1 MRNSA
6 TRSERRASRRH
17 LRATLR
23 RRTAETRATRR
34 AVRAVATGTPQPVR
48 TRLVAAG
55 LDDATA
61 KRFAGAFSRGLI
73 ADDVRETKIK
83 LKARVRKTVQVKLFT
98 ARTFAARLA
107 TYRPKDAVVAAR
119 FERVALAGVAV

>member
-1 MRNSA
+1 MIRT
-6 TRSERRASRRH
+6 TRKTHRANRRA

-34 AVRAVATGTPQPVR
+34 AIKAVAAGTPQPVR

-61 KRFAGAFSRGLI
+61 KRFAPAFSRGLT
-73 ADDVRETKIK
+73 ADDTRETTIK
-83 LKARVRKTVQVKLFT
+83 LKGRVRKTVAVKLY
-98 ARTFAARLA
+98 AAATFAARLA
-107 TYRPKDAVVAAR
+107 TYRPKDKAVAAR
-119 FERVALAGVAV
+119 FEILAGVAA

>member
-1 MRNSA
+1 VQKNA
-6 TRSERRASRRH
+6 TRREHRATRRT

-23 RRTAETRATRR
+23 RRTAQTRATQR
-34 AVRAVATGTPQPVR
+34 AVRAVATGAPQPVR

-73 ADDVRETKIK
+73 ADDVRETRIK
-83 LKARVRKTVQVKLFT
+83 LKARVRKTVQVKLY
-98 ARTFAARLA
+98 AAATFAARLA
-107 TYRPKDAVVAAR
+107 TYRPKDALAAAR
-119 FERVALAGVAV
+119 FERLAVAA